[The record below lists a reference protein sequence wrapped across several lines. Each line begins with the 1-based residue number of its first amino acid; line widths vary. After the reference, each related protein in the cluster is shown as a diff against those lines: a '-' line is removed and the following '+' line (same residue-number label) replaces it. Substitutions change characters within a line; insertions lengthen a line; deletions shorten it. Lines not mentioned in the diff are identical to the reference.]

1 MSFDKHPIKDLPLKI
16 LDGDR
21 GKKYPKQND
30 FYNEGFCLFLNT
42 GNVTSNGFV
51 FTNCSFISQERH
63 NLLRKGT
70 LQRGDIVLTTRGTVG
85 NCAFYGS
92 KIPFEV
98 VRINSGM
105 IILRAEEGLEA
116 KYLYYFLRSNIFSKQ
131 VEALRTGSAQP
142 QLPIRDIR
150 EIVIPKPPIEDQKA
164 IAHILETLDKKI
176 ELNKKTNETLE
187 GITKAIFK
195 SWFIDFD
202 PVKAKSE
209 GRSTGLPDEISD
221 LFPDSFEN
229 SELGQIPKRWQ
240 ISTSTDFC
248 DSVRDGT
255 HDSPKQIS
263 FGGYPLVTSKHIKNK
278 LLDLSS
284 AYNISDEDYHAVNK
298 RSLVEKGDVL
308 ISMIGTLGEILYI
321 DHNPKFA
328 IKNIGLFKSKSEE
341 LGQCWF
347 LYLQSKIAKNFLRI
361 NAQGSTQ
368 QYLSL
373 ATLRSIPVIFPGI
386 ILLERFA
393 DYTREIFY
401 QKLQTNNEIQLLE
414 QIRNTL
420 LPKLISGEIRVPDA
434 EQMIE
439 AISL

>member
-51 FTNCSFISQERH
+51 FTNCSFISKERH

-92 KIPFEV
+92 KTPFEV

-116 KYLYYFLRSNIFSKQ
+116 KYLYCFLRSNIFSKQ
-131 VEALRTGSAQP
+131 IKALRTGSAQP

-150 EIVIPKPPIEDQKA
+150 EIVIPKPSIEEQKA
-164 IAHILETLDKKI
+164 IAHILGTLDEKI

-187 GITKAIFK
+187 GITKSIFK

-202 PVKAKSE
+202 PVRAKAE

-221 LFPDSFEN
+221 LFADSLED
-229 SELGQIPKRWQ
+229 SELGEIPYSWGEIPLSDLIISIKERQGEQNLDEFSATTSGIEHRDKKFQKVLAKSSNKNKVAIEGDIVFGLSRKVLNFGRMPYSIGGFSSVYEVFRSKDEGKIPTQIIEKYIRTKMSKFMDILKPAAREGQAIDREVLLQKRIPKFP
-240 ISTSTDFC
+240 S
-248 DSVRDGT
+248 
-255 HDSPKQIS
+255 
-263 FGGYPLVTSKHIKNK
+263 
-278 LLDLSS
+278 DLFH
-284 AYNISDEDYHAVNK
+284 YF
-298 RSLVEKGDVL
+298 RSITKSID
-308 ISMIGTLGEILYI
+308 SMISL
-321 DHNPKFA
+321 
-328 IKNIGLFKSKSEE
+328 KSKEIDLLEE
-341 LGQCWF
+341 IRD
-347 LYLQSKIAKNFLRI
+347 K
-361 NAQGSTQ
+361 
-368 QYLSL
+368 L
-373 ATLRSIPVIFPGI
+373 AT
-386 ILLERFA
+386 
-393 DYTREIFY
+393 
-401 QKLQTNNEIQLLE
+401 
-414 QIRNTL
+414 
-420 LPKLISGEIRVPDA
+420 KLISGELRIPDA
-434 EQMIE
+434 EKMIE
-439 AISL
+439 EVSI

>member
-16 LDGDR
+16 IDGDR

-51 FTNCSFISQERH
+51 FTNCSFISKERH

-92 KIPFEV
+92 KTPFEV

-116 KYLYYFLRSNIFSKQ
+116 KYLYCFLRSNIFSKQ

-150 EIVIPKPPIEDQKA
+150 EIVIPKPSIEEQKA
-164 IAHILETLDKKI
+164 IAHILGTLDEKI

-187 GITKAIFK
+187 GITKSIFK

-202 PVKAKSE
+202 PVRAKAE

-221 LFPDSFEN
+221 LFADSLED
-229 SELGQIPKRWQ
+229 SELGEIPYSWGEIPLSDLIISIKERQGEQNLDEFSATTSGIEHRDKKFQKVLAKSSNKNKVAIEGDIVFGLSRKVLNFGRMPYSIGGFSSVYEVFRSKDEGKIPTQIIEKYIRTKMSKFMDILKPAAREGQAIDREVLLQKRIPKFP
-240 ISTSTDFC
+240 S
-248 DSVRDGT
+248 
-255 HDSPKQIS
+255 
-263 FGGYPLVTSKHIKNK
+263 
-278 LLDLSS
+278 DLFH
-284 AYNISDEDYHAVNK
+284 YF
-298 RSLVEKGDVL
+298 RSITKSID
-308 ISMIGTLGEILYI
+308 SMISL
-321 DHNPKFA
+321 
-328 IKNIGLFKSKSEE
+328 KSKEIDLLEE
-341 LGQCWF
+341 IRD
-347 LYLQSKIAKNFLRI
+347 K
-361 NAQGSTQ
+361 
-368 QYLSL
+368 L
-373 ATLRSIPVIFPGI
+373 AT
-386 ILLERFA
+386 
-393 DYTREIFY
+393 
-401 QKLQTNNEIQLLE
+401 
-414 QIRNTL
+414 
-420 LPKLISGEIRVPDA
+420 KLISGELRIPDA
-434 EQMIE
+434 EKMIE
-439 AISL
+439 EVSI